1 MEHGIDVAVFLD
13 GCITCDNISDSSS
26 PAWRS
31 DVASIGSPSLLVVG
45 TVLVTSICDS
55 KFINGSAP
63 GRLTSKFVVASG
75 WGLETLGSG
84 GILISP
90 NCSTVALCSG
100 MLTSVSC
107 FISVTFCAPSSL
119 DNTSCVVSFK
129 GSQPSGSSAGVMML
143 TSPIG
148 TSRFYSK
155 TGFKMV

>member
-26 PAWRS
+26 PVWRS
-31 DVASIGSPSLLVVG
+31 NVASIGSPSSLVVG

-55 KFINGSAP
+55 RSTNGSAP

-75 WGLETLGSG
+75 RGLETLGSG

-90 NCSTVALCSG
+90 NCSTVASCSD

-119 DNTSCVVSFK
+119 DNTSCVVSSK
-129 GSQPSGSSAGVMML
+129 GSRPSGTSTGVMML

-148 TSRFYSK
+148 TSRFHSK
-155 TGFKMV
+155 NRF